1 MITMSLKHNF
11 PDVQREL
18 GRISDELKRDKAI
31 AMALNKVGAKGK
43 TAASKHIRQNYEMR
57 LAEVNPKLSI
67 TKASRTGGNL
77 VVTLEPLPGSRG
89 NAQNVVRFLERKVT
103 FAEVKRR
110 RKAGTLSS
118 THQIR
123 GRSVTN
129 PILHFKIRK
138 GEGAK
143 RINGAFVGNKGRTI
157 FRRTGK
163 ARLPI
168 EPIYTI
174 DVIGMFGAKRVLD
187 AVVDRINEELPVEM
201 DRAIRL
207 VLRG

>member
-1 MITMSLKHNF
+1 MISMSIKHDF
-11 PDVQREL
+11 PQLQARL
-18 GRISDELKRDKAI
+18 GRISDEIKRDKAI
-31 AMALNKVGAKGK
+31 ALALNKVGAKGK
-43 TAASKHIRQNYEMR
+43 TAASKHIRANYEMR
-57 LAEVNPKLSI
+57 LSDVNPKLSI
-67 TKASRTGGNL
+67 TKASRKLGSLT
-77 VVTLEPLPGSRG
+77 VILEPLPGSRG
-89 NAQNVVRFLERKVT
+89 RSQNVIRFLEKKVT

-129 PILHFKIRK
+129 PILHFRIRR
-138 GEGAK
+138 GVVGK
-143 RINGAFVGNKGRTI
+143 RIDGAFVGNKGRTV
-157 FRRTGK
+157 FRRTGD

-168 EPIYTI
+168 KPIHTI
-174 DVIGMFGAKRVLD
+174 DVPGMFSAKRVLD
-187 AVVDRINEELPVEM
+187 AVVDRINQELPVEM

>member
-1 MITMSLKHNF
+1 MISMSIKHNF

-18 GRISDELKRDKAI
+18 GRISDELKRDKATS
-31 AMALNKVGAKGK
+31 MALNKVGAKGK
-43 TAASKHIRQNYEMR
+43 TAASRYIRQNYEMR
-57 LAEVNPKLSI
+57 MSDVNPKLSI
-67 TKASRTGGNL
+67 TKASRGHL

-89 NAQNVVRFLERKVT
+89 RSQNVIRFLEKKVT
-103 FAEVKRR
+103 MAEVKRR
-110 RKAGTLSS
+110 RKTGTLSS
-118 THQIR
+118 VHKLK

-138 GEGAK
+138 GEAAK
-143 RINGAFVGNKGRTI
+143 RIHGAFVGNKGRTI

-163 ARLPI
+163 SRLPI

-187 AVVDRINEELPVEM
+187 AVMERINEELPVEM
-201 DRAIRL
+201 ERAIRL
-207 VLRG
+207 VLRA